1 MVGTTGDWEMEWSR
15 FMQKK
20 EKPELREFYVRKE
33 EGINIWIHVVFMR
46 ESREEIKKG
55 VFMQIWKVEINIW
68 KFQSRV

>member
-1 MVGTTGDWEMEWSR
+1 
-15 FMQKK
+15 MQKK

-55 VFMQIWKVEINIW
+55 VFMQI
-68 KFQSRV
+68 